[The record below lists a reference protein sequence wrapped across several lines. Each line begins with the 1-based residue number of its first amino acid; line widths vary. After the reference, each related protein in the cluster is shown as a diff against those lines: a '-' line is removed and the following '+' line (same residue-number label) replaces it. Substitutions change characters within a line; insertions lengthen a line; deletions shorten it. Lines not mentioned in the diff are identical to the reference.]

1 MNQENKLFEKGA
13 AEFPIAKVIQ
23 GNLLMILWML
33 LGGIGCWLFN
43 PLAAWI
49 YLAVVVVMVYIVL
62 RRLVCTN
69 CDYYGKRCAL
79 GWGKLSALMFKQGS
93 IELFAGSIGVKLAPV
108 TYGLMSL
115 VPLVF
120 IIISLIQGFAAVK
133 VVVLVLL
140 LLISVYSGGI
150 SRRKGCAECRMKL
163 ICPGAATK

>member
-1 MNQENKLFEKGA
+1 MTQENEIYQEGPQ
-13 AEFPIAKVIQ
+13 EFPVSKVVQ
-23 GNLLMILWML
+23 GNLLMVIWIL
-33 LGGIGCWLFN
+33 LGGTGCWLFH

-49 YLAVVVVMVYIVL
+49 YLTVALVMVYVVL

-93 IELFAGSIGVKLAPV
+93 IDLFAGSIGVKLAPA
-108 TYGLMSL
+108 TYGLLSL

-120 IIISLIQGFAAVK
+120 LIISLVQGFAVVK

-150 SRRKGCAECRMKL
+150 SRKKGCAECRMKL
-163 ICPGAATK
+163 ICPGAASK

>member
-1 MNQENKLFEKGA
+1 MKPGKELYKEGP
-13 AEFPIAKVIQ
+13 AEFSVSKVVQ
-23 GNLLMILWML
+23 GNLLMAIWIL
-33 LGGIGCWLFN
+33 LGGIGCWLFH

-49 YLAVVVVMVYIVL
+49 YLAVAIIMVYIVL

-69 CDYYGKRCAL
+69 CHYYGKRCAL
-79 GWGKLSALMFKQGS
+79 GWGKLSALMFRQGS

-108 TYGLMSL
+108 TYGLLSF

-120 IIISLIQGFAAVK
+120 IIISLVQGFAVVK

-150 SRRKGCAECRMKL
+150 SRKKGCTECRMKL

>member
-1 MNQENKLFEKGA
+1 MTQEKKLYKEGPD
-13 AEFPIAKVIQ
+13 EFPVSKVVQ
-23 GNLLMILWML
+23 GNLLMVIWIL
-33 LGGIGCWLFN
+33 LGGIGCWLFY

-49 YLAVVVVMVYIVL
+49 YLPVAVVMVYVVL

-79 GWGKLSALMFKQGS
+79 GWGKLSALLFKQGS

-108 TYGLMSL
+108 TYGLLSF

-120 IIISLIQGFAAVK
+120 IIISLTQGFATAK

-150 SRRKGCAECRMKL
+150 SRKKGCAECRMKL
-163 ICPGAATK
+163 ICPGAAAK

>member
-1 MNQENKLFEKGA
+1 MTQKKEIYKEGSD
-13 AEFPIAKVIQ
+13 EFPVAKVVQ
-23 GNLLMILWML
+23 GNLLMIIWIL
-33 LGGIGCWLFN
+33 LGGIGCWLFH

-49 YLAVVVVMVYIVL
+49 YLAVALVMVYVVL

-79 GWGKLSALMFKQGS
+79 GWGKLSALMFRQGS

-108 TYGLMSL
+108 TYGLLSL

-120 IIISLIQGFAAVK
+120 IIISLVQGFAAVK

-150 SRRKGCAECRMKL
+150 SRKMGCAQCRMKL
-163 ICPGAATK
+163 ICPGAASK

>member
-1 MNQENKLFEKGA
+1 MKQKKTLFEEGPD
-13 AEFPIAKVIQ
+13 EFPVLKVVQ
-23 GNLLMILWML
+23 GNLLMVIWIL
-33 LGGIGCWLFN
+33 LGGIGCWLFH

-49 YLAVVVVMVYIVL
+49 YLAVAVVMVYIVL

-79 GWGKLSALMFKQGS
+79 GWGKLSALMFRQGS

-108 TYGLMSL
+108 TYGLLSL

-120 IIISLIQGFAAVK
+120 IIISLVQGFAVVK

-150 SRRKGCAECRMKL
+150 SRRKGCADCRMKL